1 MLTYEEALEY
11 IHSTEKVKKS
21 EGHMAMKRLLARFG
35 DPQDTL
41 KYVHIAGTNGKGSC
55 AAMSA
60 NVLKAAGYKVGMNI
74 SPYVIEFRE
83 RIQLNGE
90 FIPKEDLALVTD
102 KVKNE
107 RARMK
112 EEEGLELTEFEKVTS
127 IAMIWF
133 RMEKCDVVVLEVG
146 VGGLYD
152 CTNIIKDNL
161 VACIMNIDF
170 DHTRR
175 LGNTLAEIAVNKAGI
190 IKPGCPVVRY
200 PAMKQEAL
208 DVIKQTRKEK
218 KSELIVP
225 PMGKIRMESTGFMKS
240 RLSYGGMVIDQSFT
254 GIHQSYN
261 ATVVIEAMRALRK
274 QGYNITDEDIRKGIG
289 STVFPARIEV
299 ISESPLVILDGG
311 HNIDGVSRL
320 VKVLRENNIHDLTA
334 VWASLRDKD
343 PESIVKLISPYVK
356 KLYTVPLHGNR
367 ALDSRILADMAK
379 RHIPESYAMD
389 DVISAVDTA
398 RENMTDGGLLVFGS
412 LYLAGDAREHLLELF
427 R

>member
-1 MLTYEEALEY
+1 MLTYDEALEY

-21 EGHMAMKRLLARFG
+21 EGHLAMKRLLARFG

-90 FIPKEDLALVTD
+90 FIPKEDLVLVTD
-102 KVKNE
+102 KVKTE

-175 LGNTLAEIAVNKAGI
+175 LGNTLAEIAAHKAGI

-208 DVIKQTRKEK
+208 DVIKQTRKDK

-225 PMGKIRMESTGFMKS
+225 PMGKIRMENTGFMKS
-240 RLSYGGMVIDQSFT
+240 RLSYGGMVVDQSFA

-356 KLYTVPLHGNR
+356 RLYTVPLHGNR
-367 ALDSRILADMAK
+367 ALDSRILAEMAQ
-379 RHIPESYAMD
+379 RHIPESYAME